1 MKKIKNQL
9 QINKILSEHT
19 LNDFNKWY
27 EKKYVKKIGLTTLEK
42 IVISNNFDLFIGVL
56 IVFAESRGFKISI
69 TYSEKFNYWNYY
81 VSHCEFGSTN
91 ETGIKSFKKIAKLA
105 LEEFDKRY
113 NNIWNAM

>member
-1 MKKIKNQL
+1 MNKIKNKL

-27 EKKYVKKIGLTTLEK
+27 EKKYVKKLGLTTLEK
-42 IVISNNFDLFIGVL
+42 IVISNNFDFFIGVL

-81 VSHCEFGSTN
+81 VSHYDFGSTN
-91 ETGIKSFKKIAKLA
+91 ETTIRSYKKASKLA

-113 NNIWNAM
+113 NNTWNAM

>member
-27 EKKYVKKIGLTTLEK
+27 EKKYVKKLGLTILEK
-42 IVISNNFDLFIGVL
+42 IVISNNFDFFIGVL

-69 TYSEKFNYWNYY
+69 TCSETFNYWYY
-81 VSHCEFGSTN
+81 SVSHCEFGSTN
-91 ETGIKSFKKIAKLA
+91 QTAVKSYKKTAKLA